1 MLTAITRAV
10 SPTINRCEL
19 SFRPRQVIDVPR
31 AVEQHRRYEA
41 CLEELGAAVISMPA
55 EPELPDAVFVED
67 PAVVVEEV
75 AVIARLGAASRRP
88 EAGSL
93 ALVLRQFR
101 DLRWMQAPATLE
113 GGDVV
118 RAGRTLFVGASGRTN
133 AAGVEQLAEALR
145 PFDYEVKLVPVRGCL
160 HLKSAW
166 SYLGE
171 NLGERTMLV
180 NREWADCAALAGYRL
195 VDVPADE
202 PEAANVLIIGDAAI
216 VADCFPGT
224 ARILERLGWRVKA
237 LDNSE
242 LMKAEAGMTC
252 ASLLFEYGGAADLR

>member
-19 SFRPRQVIDVPR
+19 SFRERQLIDVQR
-31 AVEQHRRYEA
+31 AMEQHRRYEA
-41 CLEELGAAVISMPA
+41 CLEELGASVISLPA

-67 PAVVVEEV
+67 PAVVVDEV
-75 AVIARLGAASRRP
+75 AVIARLGAESRRP

-101 DLRWMQAPATLE
+101 ELRWMQAPATLE

-118 RAGRTLFVGASGRTN
+118 RAGRTLFVGVSGRTN
-133 AAGVEQLAEALR
+133 AAGVEQLADALQ
-145 PFDYEVKLVPVRGCL
+145 PFDYDVKAVEVRGCL
-160 HLKSAW
+160 HLKSAC
-166 SYLGE
+166 SYLGD
-171 NLGERTMLV
+171 GAMLV
-180 NREWADCAALAGYRL
+180 NREWVDCAALEGYRL
-195 VDVPADE
+195 VEVSADE
-202 PEAANVLIIGDAAI
+202 PEAANVLTIGDAAM

-224 ARILERLGWRVKA
+224 ARILEGLGWRVKA

-252 ASLLFEYGGAADLR
+252 SSLVFEHGGM